1 VRTSAGSS
9 CASTIPVDNAA
20 TVGLDPRSTE
30 ASWIAFAIEA
40 LPDGH
45 RRSISTDLRQL
56 ASNIWSPD
64 VAVALISEA
73 RLSDGGGSS
82 PSTSSL
88 AVGVHGAGGD
98 SADNALA
105 IADEVERVLS
115 DRVTLRR
122 TSPGMILSP
131 PDVAHSFRLCQL
143 PAMPAGF
150 GDIEVPTVWHTFP
163 HPQRHLVAAAL
174 GMHKEMRIR
183 TSYLSTTP
191 SMADYDYLE
200 RGARQIADLASTCEP
215 HRVDR
220 LRTIERAMAS
230 FRHLANRL
238 DGPLWVGEIAVSSTR
253 DLTWSQR
260 QILAGSVSSASGL
273 HWGDEG
279 PHILDS
285 GPLRGGWRLDELL
298 PADVVAAHRRGLPV
312 HGGVRPRS
320 IHDLFSATNL
330 LWDVPPAAGVT
341 TPPELFPVDAPQ
353 SRSED
358 DPF

>member
-1 VRTSAGSS
+1 MRTSAGSS
-9 CASTIPVDNAA
+9 YTRTIPVDNAA
-20 TVGLDPRSTE
+20 NVGLDPRSTE
-30 ASWIAFAIEA
+30 ASWIAFTIED

-45 RRSISTDLRQL
+45 RRSIGTDLRQL

-64 VAVALISEA
+64 IAVALISEA

-82 PSTSSL
+82 PSTSSI
-88 AVGVHGAGGD
+88 AVGVHGAAGD

-105 IADEVERVLS
+105 IADELERVLS
-115 DRVTLRR
+115 DRVALRR
-122 TSPGMILSP
+122 TSPGMVLSL
-131 PDVAHSFRLCQL
+131 PDVAHSFRLCQA
-143 PAMPAGF
+143 PAVPAGF

-174 GMHKEMRIR
+174 GMRREMRIR

-191 SMADYDYLE
+191 SIEDYDYLE
-200 RGARQIADLASTCEP
+200 RGARQIAELASACEP
-215 HRVDR
+215 NRVDR
-220 LRTIERAMAS
+220 LRVIERAMAS

-238 DGPLWVGEIAVSSTR
+238 DGPLWVGEIAISSTR
-253 DLTWSQR
+253 ELTWSQR
-260 QILAGSVSSASGL
+260 QILAGAVSSASGL

-285 GPLRGGWRLDELL
+285 GPLRGGWRLEELL
-298 PADVVAAHRRGLPV
+298 PAEVGVAHRRGLPV
-312 HGGVRPRS
+312 HGGVRART
-320 IHDLFSATNL
+320 IHDLFSATGM

-341 TPPELFPVDAPQ
+341 TQPELFPVDAPQ
-353 SRSED
+353 AGSGD